1 MITLAYVD
9 STDNVTKQNNNK
21 NNNNNNNNNSNNNT
35 NNNNNNSSSNNSNVK
50 TKGYFAMSQRGD
62 SGNQ

>member
-21 NNNNNNNNNSNNNT
+21 NNNNNNNNNSNNN
-35 NNNNNNSSSNNSNVK
+35 NYNNSSSNNSNVK